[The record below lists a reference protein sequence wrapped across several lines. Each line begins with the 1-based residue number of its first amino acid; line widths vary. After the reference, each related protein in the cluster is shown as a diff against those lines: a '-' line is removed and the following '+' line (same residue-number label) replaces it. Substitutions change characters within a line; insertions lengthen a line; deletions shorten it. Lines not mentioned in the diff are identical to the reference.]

1 MRISDWSSD
10 VCSSDLRDL
19 APGEGRGHHRQ
30 HQQDRGLADRAV
42 QGHRAAGGA
51 RDDGAAAEVEEGG
64 ILQSRVAAT
73 HGVCPRKGVSV
84 QARYEDTGQTVSR
97 PLQGER
103 LRGAEPARWVVR
115 KGGLEPPRL
124 AAPAPKAGASP
135 SSATFE
141 ISAPPPPT
149 P

>member
-1 MRISDWSSD
+1 MRISDWRSD
-10 VCSSDLRDL
+10 VCSSDL
-19 APGEGRGHHRQ
+19 
-30 HQQDRGLADRAV
+30 V

-73 HGVCPRKGVSV
+73 HGVCPRKDVSV

-103 LRGAEPARWVVR
+103 CRLREGPRRGGA
-115 KGGLEPPRL
+115 KGGTR
-124 AAPAPKAGASP
+124 
-135 SSATFE
+135 T
-141 ISAPPPPT
+141 PT
-149 P
+149 PCGTGT

>member
-1 MRISDWSSD
+1 MRISDWRSD
-10 VCSSDLRDL
+10 VCSSDL
-19 APGEGRGHHRQ
+19 
-30 HQQDRGLADRAV
+30 V

-124 AAPAPKAGASP
+124 AAPAPKAGAST
-135 SSATFE
+135 SSATFA
-141 ISAPPPPT
+141 ISARQRRSAHLT
-149 P
+149 RRVRERRKTIGRAHV

>member
-1 MRISDWSSD
+1 MLGAVVVFLSFFLVKKKTAYEMRISGWSSD
-10 VCSSDLRDL
+10 VCSSDL
-19 APGEGRGHHRQ
+19 
-30 HQQDRGLADRAV
+30 
-42 QGHRAAGGA
+42 HRAAGGA

-124 AAPAPKAGASP
+124 AAPAPKAGAST
-135 SSATFE
+135 SSATLDRK
-141 ISAPPPPT
+141 ST
-149 P
+149 RLNSSH

>member
-1 MRISDWSSD
+1 MPSGVIAT
-10 VCSSDLRDL
+10 LL
-19 APGEGRGHHRQ
+19 HAKAGHHRQ
-30 HQQDRGLADRAV
+30 DKQDRGLADRAV

-51 RDDGAAAEVEEGG
+51 RDDGAAAAVEEGG

-103 LRGAEPARWVVR
+103 LRGAEQARSEEQTSELQSLMR
-115 KGGLEPPRL
+115 TTYADFCL
-124 AAPAPKAGASP
+124 
-135 SSATFE
+135 
-141 ISAPPPPT
+141 
-149 P
+149 